1 MSVDLEKALSA
12 IQRGAEEQL
21 EVLKSQKKQI
31 EQGESSQESKV
42 IGHIDKFEVEEL
54 EDEQK
59 GEAEGAA
66 VVAAEGDD
74 IRGDETV

>member
-1 MSVDLEKALSA
+1 M
-12 IQRGAEEQL
+12 
-21 EVLKSQKKQI
+21 
-31 EQGESSQESKV
+31 

-59 GEAEGAA
+59 GEAEGGA

-74 IRGDETV
+74 IRGDETVGTGEAGEARERTRQIKPIKEKKWLLKKMKTQGRSHK